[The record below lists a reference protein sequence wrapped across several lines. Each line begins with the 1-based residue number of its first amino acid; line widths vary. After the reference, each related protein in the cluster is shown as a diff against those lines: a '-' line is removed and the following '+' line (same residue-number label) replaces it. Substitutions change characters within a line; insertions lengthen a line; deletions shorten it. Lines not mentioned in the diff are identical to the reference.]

1 MTKQYEITVKILATV
16 SDADPEAEAL
26 LVAQTLAEMAI
37 KYKSVGADK
46 IVAISAKEVY
56 NEQSN

>member
-16 SDADPEAEAL
+16 SDADPEVEAL
-26 LVAQTLAEMAI
+26 RVAQTLAEMAI
-37 KYKSVGADK
+37 KYKSVGADE

-56 NEQSN
+56 NERTN

>member
-16 SDADPEAEAL
+16 SDVDPEAEAMW
-26 LVAQTLAEMAI
+26 VAQTLAEMAI

-46 IVAISAKEVY
+46 IVSISAKEVY
-56 NEQSN
+56 NERTN